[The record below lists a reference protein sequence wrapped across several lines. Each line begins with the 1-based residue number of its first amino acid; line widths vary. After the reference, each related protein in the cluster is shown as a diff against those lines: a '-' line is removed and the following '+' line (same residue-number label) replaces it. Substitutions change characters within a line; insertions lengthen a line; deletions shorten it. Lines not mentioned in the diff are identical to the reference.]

1 MRTLCLFALLV
12 VAPAAAAHPLPN
24 LRFDRTVHVRVG
36 EGGVSVKYSL
46 EVNDWTM
53 ALDGS
58 RVLRPEDVQGLTGSL
73 SYARKYAGRKAP
85 LLADSLRCTLGGV
98 GLAFRVVKVEVEP
111 DRDHLRLR
119 FQLAADF
126 PPGSTGG
133 AFVFE
138 DQNFEDQ
145 AGQITLTLD
154 AAGPGV
160 DLADAVEPTDL
171 RGKSSAEYKPGD
183 DRRARS
189 LSATVTLPVAP
200 APASTAAV
208 EEPVEVGAAG
218 PLSLA
223 DDLRAR
229 GVAALFDHDLGFGL
243 LLLLCV
249 VFGAGHAFTP
259 GHGKTMVAA
268 YLVGER
274 GTVWHAV
281 VLGIT
286 TTLTHTGSV
295 ILVAALVRSAY
306 GDAPPALAQAWLAL
320 VGGLLITGVG
330 AWLFVQRLS
339 GRADHVH
346 LFTDAPAAGRRRGWL
361 RVVLLGVGGGI
372 VPCYDAVLIF
382 LLAANRGRLGA
393 ALPMLLAFSAGL
405 AAVLVALGVGV
416 VLAGRAGGRR
426 FAERR
431 WFRYL
436 PVASAFVLTALGLWF
451 LRDAAQALAAQPAP

>member
-1 MRTLCLFALLV
+1 MKTLSLLALLL
-12 VAPAAAAHPLPN
+12 AASPALAHPLPN
-24 LRFDRTVHVRVG
+24 LRFDRVVHVRVG
-36 EGGVSVKYSL
+36 GSGVTVKYAL

-53 ALDGS
+53 AIDGN
-58 RVLRPEDVQGLTGSL
+58 RVLKPEDVAGLTGSQA
-73 SYARKYAGRKAP
+73 YAKKYAARKAP
-85 LLADSLRCTLGGV
+85 LLADNLRATLDRA
-98 GLAFRVVKVEVEP
+98 GLAFRVQKVEVEP

-119 FQLAADF
+119 FQFFAEF
-126 PPGSTGG
+126 PAGSAGG
-133 AFVFE
+133 GFAFE

-145 AGQITLTLD
+145 AGQMTLTLD
-154 AAGPGV
+154 ASHPDI
-160 DLADAVEPTDL
+160 DLADVVEPGDL
-171 RGKSSAEYKPGD
+171 RGKASVDYKPGD
-183 DRRARS
+183 ELRSRR
-189 LSATVTLPVAP
+189 LSATIARPPVAVTPP
-200 APASTAAV
+200 AVDAPVAV
-208 EEPVEVGAAG
+208 ETSG
-218 PLSLA
+218 PRTLTE
-223 DDLRAR
+223 DLRER
-229 GVAALFDHDLGFGL
+229 GVAAVFDHDLGFGL

-249 VFGAGHAFTP
+249 VFGAAHAFTP

-274 GTVWHAV
+274 GTILHAV
-281 VLGIT
+281 VLGVT

-295 ILVAALVRSAY
+295 ILVAGLFLAAY

-330 AWLFVQRLS
+330 FWLFVQRLS

-346 LFTDAPAAGRRRGWL
+346 LFTDAPAVRRQGWW
-361 RVVLLGVGGGI
+361 RVILLGIGGGI

-382 LLAANRGRLGA
+382 LLAANRGRLA
-393 ALPMLLAFSAGL
+393 ASLPMLLAFSAGL

-436 PVASAFVLTALGLWF
+436 PVVSAVALTALGLWF
-451 LRDAAQALAAQPAP
+451 LRDAWQSLAAAQAAP

>member
-1 MRTLCLFALLV
+1 MRIVSLLAVLLV
-12 VAPAAAAHPLPN
+12 ASPAVAHPLPN
-24 LRFDRTVHVRVG
+24 LRFDRVVHVRVG
-36 EGGVSVKYSL
+36 GAGVTVKYAL

-53 ALDGS
+53 AIDGN
-58 RVLRPEDVQGLTGSL
+58 RVLKPEDVAGLTGAQA
-73 SYARKYAGRKAP
+73 YAKKYAARKAP
-85 LLADSLRCTLGGV
+85 LLADDLRATLDGT
-98 GLAFRVVKVEVEP
+98 GLVFRVQKVEVEP
-111 DRDHLRLR
+111 DRDHLRLH
-119 FQLAADF
+119 FQFYAEF
-126 PPGSTGG
+126 PAGSAGG
-133 AFVFE
+133 AFAFA

-154 AAGPGV
+154 ASHPDI
-160 DLADAVEPTDL
+160 DLTDVTEPSDL
-171 RGKSSAEYKPGD
+171 RGKASVDYKPGD
-183 DRRARS
+183 ELRS
-189 LSATVTLPVAP
+189 RKLSATISRPTVAVAP
-200 APASTAAV
+200 PTVDAPVTVEAS
-208 EEPVEVGAAG
+208 G
-218 PLSLA
+218 PRTLA
-223 DDLRAR
+223 EDLRER
-229 GVAALFDHDLGFGL
+229 GVAAVFDHDLGFGL

-249 VFGAGHAFTP
+249 VFGAAHAFTP

-274 GTVWHAV
+274 GTILHAV

-295 ILVAALVRSAY
+295 ILVAGLFLAAY

-330 AWLFVQRLS
+330 FWLFVQRLS

-346 LFTDAPAAGRRRGWL
+346 LFTDAPAAARRQGWW
-361 RVVLLGVGGGI
+361 RVVLLGIGGGI

-382 LLAANRGRLGA
+382 LLAANRGRLA
-393 ALPMLLAFSAGL
+393 ASLPMLLAFSAGL

-436 PVASAFVLTALGLWF
+436 PVVSAFVLTALGLWF
-451 LRDAAQALAAQPAP
+451 LRDAWQSLAAAQAAP